1 METSIVS
8 FSFFFLFL
16 SFYAY
21 VEGDISRPVEIDH
34 ENVSR
39 RERQEK
45 KKKEEGGDRI
55 WGNR

>member
-8 FSFFFLFL
+8 FSFFFYFFLFTL
-16 SFYAY
+16 TSKGIYR
-21 VEGDISRPVEIDH
+21 VPSRSI